1 MYIRKKTFVLMLT
14 YLLAAL
20 IALGVYTAAHFSLES
35 GYRRTARQG
44 YELAFEETVLSADR
58 LAQELHRACYAA
70 GGAYSAEV
78 CADIYASSLSEIMT
92 VAALPFSTQELERT
106 AEFAAK
112 SGDYARSLLKSAA
125 EGGLDDAARE
135 NFARLYKTAAEL
147 AESLR
152 ELQNDVNDGAVF
164 LDFPENKFSS
174 PDKTV
179 SEAMLAL
186 EAGMDETVIDGY
198 AGKYSAAAAVCDGES
213 TVSEREALI
222 LAAEFFGLDPEQLSL
237 RCTAKNGTRCFS
249 FDGGDICVDGC
260 GRVVSL
266 SSERAVAGDMSDA
279 ELLERARE
287 FLALRG
293 FEDMHLVSSERSGGV
308 LALELECTENGVR
321 RVGDCIKI
329 SFAADDGQVYSYDAS
344 GHLARHGLTAAD
356 SCAMTEAE
364 ARAALPGNL
373 RVRSVGRCYAMLDG
387 GESELCYEFSCLGID
402 DEPVTA
408 LVSPNIFSIT
418 LLP

>member
-1 MYIRKKTFVLMLT
+1 MYIRKKTFVLVLT

-20 IALGVYTAAHFSLES
+20 IALGAYTAAHFSLES
-35 GYRRTARQG
+35 GCRRTARQG

-92 VAALPFSTQELERT
+92 VAALPFST

-112 SGDYARSLLKSAA
+112 AGDYARSLLKSAA

-135 NFARLYKTAAEL
+135 NFAELYKTAAAL

-152 ELQNDVNDGAVF
+152 EVQNDVNDGAVF

-179 SEAMLAL
+179 SEAMLAI
-186 EAGMDETVIDGY
+186 EAGMGETVIDGY

-279 ELLERARE
+279 ELLERALD

-293 FEDMHLVSSERSGGV
+293 FENMHLVSSERSGSV

-344 GHLARHGLTAAD
+344 GHLARHDVALGEG
-356 SCAMTEAE
+356 CAMTEAE
-364 ARAALPGNL
+364 ARAALPSNL
-373 RVRSVGRCYAMLDG
+373 RVRRVGQCYAVRDG

-408 LVSPNIFSIT
+408 LVSPTIFLIT
-418 LLP
+418 L

>member
-20 IALGVYTAAHFSLES
+20 IALGAYTAAHFSLES
-35 GYRRTARQG
+35 GCRRTARQG

-152 ELQNDVNDGAVF
+152 EVQNDVNDGLVF
-164 LDFPENKFSS
+164 MDFPENKFSA

-179 SEAMLAL
+179 SEAMLAI

-198 AGKYSAAAAVCDGES
+198 AGKYSAAAVSDGEG

-344 GHLARHGLTAAD
+344 GHLARHDLNASD

-373 RVRSVGRCYAMLDG
+373 RVRSVGQCYAMLDG

-408 LVSPNIFSIT
+408 LVSPNVFLIA
-418 LLP
+418 L

>member
-20 IALGVYTAAHFSLES
+20 IALGAYTAAHFSLES

-70 GGAYSAEV
+70 GGAYSAAV

-152 ELQNDVNDGAVF
+152 EVQNDVNDGAVF
-164 LDFPENKFSS
+164 LDFPENKFSA

-179 SEAMLAL
+179 SEAMLAI

-198 AGKYSAAAAVCDGES
+198 AGKYSAAAVCDGES

-249 FDGGDICVDGC
+249 FDGGDICVDGI

-344 GHLARHGLTAAD
+344 GHLARHDLNASD

-364 ARAALPGNL
+364 ARAALPSNL
-373 RVRSVGRCYAMLDG
+373 RVRSVGQCYAMLDG

-408 LVSPNIFSIT
+408 LVSPNVFLIT
-418 LLP
+418 L

>member
-20 IALGVYTAAHFSLES
+20 IALGAYTAAHFSLES

-70 GGAYSAEV
+70 GGAYSAAV

-152 ELQNDVNDGAVF
+152 EVQNDVNDGAVF
-164 LDFPENKFSS
+164 LDFPENKFSA

-179 SEAMLAL
+179 SEAMLAV
-186 EAGMDETVIDGY
+186 EAGMGETVIDGY
-198 AGKYSAAAAVCDGES
+198 AGKYSAAAAVSDGES

-237 RCTAKNGTRCFS
+237 RCTAKNGMRCFS
-249 FDGGDICVDGC
+249 FDGGDICVDGI

-293 FEDMHLVSSERSGGV
+293 FEDMHLVSSERSGSV

-344 GHLARHGLTAAD
+344 GHLARHDLNASD

-373 RVRSVGRCYAMLDG
+373 RVRSVGQCYAMLDG

-408 LVSPNIFSIT
+408 LVSPNVFSIT

>member
-1 MYIRKKTFVLMLT
+1 MYIRKKTLVLMLT

-20 IALGVYTAAHFSLES
+20 VALSAYTAVHFSLES
-35 GYRRTARQG
+35 GCRRSVQQS
-44 YELAFEETVLSADR
+44 YELAFEEAGLSADK
-58 LAQELHRACYAA
+58 LAQEMHRACYAA
-70 GGAYSAEV
+70 GGAYSAAV

-92 VAALPFSTQELERT
+92 MAALPFSTQELERT

-112 SGDYARSLLKSAA
+112 AGDYARSLLKSAA
-125 EGGLDDAARE
+125 EGGLDDAARA
-135 NFARLYKTAAEL
+135 NFAELYKTAAEL

-164 LDFPENKFSS
+164 LDFPENKFSA

-198 AGKYSAAAAVCDGES
+198 AGKYSAAAAVREGEN

-222 LAAEFFGLDPEQLSL
+222 IAADFFGLDPEQLSL

-249 FDGGDICVDGC
+249 FDGGDICVDGG

-266 SSERAVAGDMSDA
+266 SSERPVAGDMSDA

-293 FEDMHLVSSERSGGV
+293 FEDMHLVSSERRGSV
-308 LALELECTENGVR
+308 LALELECMKNGAHC
-321 RVGDCIKI
+321 VGDCIKI
-329 SFAADDGQVYSYDAS
+329 AFAADDGQVYSYDAS
-344 GHLARHGLTAAD
+344 GHLARHDLAAAD
-356 SCAMTEAE
+356 SCAMTEDE

-373 RVRSVGRCYAMLDG
+373 RVRSVGQCYAMLEG

-408 LVSPNIFSIT
+408 LVSPNIF
-418 LLP
+418 LLAF

>member
-1 MYIRKKTFVLMLT
+1 MYIRKKTFVLLLT

-135 NFARLYKTAAEL
+135 NFAMLYKTAAEL

-164 LDFPENKFSS
+164 LDFPENKFAS

-222 LAAEFFGLDPEQLSL
+222 IAAEFFGLDPEQLSL